1 VRFRKLGATGL
12 DVSTVA
18 LGTAMF
24 GFPHIGCDEEAARGI
39 FAVYRDAG
47 GNFVDTA
54 DFYGTGASEEIT
66 GRLLEDCR
74 EEFVL
79 ATKVG
84 QVMGEGPNRSGLSRK
99 HILRAVDDSLR
110 RLQTDYIDL
119 YQIHSVDPHTPMDE
133 TLETLDLLVR
143 SGKVRYIGC
152 SNIEAWRLADTMA
165 VARERDL
172 AAFASAQL
180 RYSLLSREI
189 EREHLAACEAH
200 GLGVI
205 VFNPLA
211 AGVLTGKALGGAAP
225 EGSRISLTDRYASW
239 MTDEKVAVTR
249 RVVEIAER
257 LGAAPAQV
265 ALAWALGR
273 PGITSVING
282 ASRAEQMA
290 QNVAAAD
297 LELPAADQA
306 DLDERSRERLGY
318 PYEFMLE
325 IEETAMR
332 PPGCEDAGWP
342 AAWRGQTW
350 G

>member
-1 VRFRKLGATGL
+1 MRFRKLGATGL
-12 DVSTVA
+12 DVATVS

-39 FAVYRDAG
+39 FDVYRDAG

-54 DFYGTGASEEIT
+54 DFYGAGASEEIT
-66 GRLLEDCR
+66 GTLLKGCR

-84 QVMGEGPNRSGLSRK
+84 QAMSDGPNRRGLSRK

-119 YQIHSVDPHTPMDE
+119 YQIHSVDPHTPMEE

-152 SNIEAWRLADTMA
+152 SNIEAWRLAAAMA
-165 VARERDL
+165 SARERAL
-172 AAFASAQL
+172 PAFVSAQL

-189 EREHLAACEAH
+189 EREHVAACEAH
-200 GLGVI
+200 GVGVI

-211 AGVLTGKALGGAAP
+211 AGVLTGKVGPGGPP
-225 EGSRISLTDRYASW
+225 EGSRLSLTDRYTGW
-239 MTDEKVAVTR
+239 LTEEKLGIAQ
-249 RVVEIAER
+249 RVVEIAGR
-257 LGAAPAQV
+257 LGVAPSQV

-282 ASRAEQMA
+282 ASRGEQMA
-290 QNVAAAD
+290 ENIAAAD
-297 LELPAADQA
+297 LDLPPEDQA
-306 DLDERSRERLGY
+306 ELDDLSRERLGY

-325 IEETAMR
+325 IEATAMR
-332 PPGCEDAGWP
+332 PPGSDDDGWP
-342 AAWRGQTW
+342 AAWRGQGW